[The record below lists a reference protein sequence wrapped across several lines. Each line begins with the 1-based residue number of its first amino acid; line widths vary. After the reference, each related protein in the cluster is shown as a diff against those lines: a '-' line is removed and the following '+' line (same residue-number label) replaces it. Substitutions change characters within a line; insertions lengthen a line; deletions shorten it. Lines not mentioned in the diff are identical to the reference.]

1 MSRTFLAV
9 LSAGVV
15 FAAGSSLVAQ
25 AGTAAPP
32 TSASAQHRH
41 SEAPDA
47 CQPAPPAGFTA
58 HDVDVDGTSM
68 HYLIGGHGPTL
79 VLVHGYPQTSYEWY
93 SVMPTLARHYTVVV
107 PDLPG
112 AGQSDA
118 PRGGYDKV
126 SMAKSIHGMLAATG
140 HDTNVRMVGHD
151 IGTMVAYAYAA
162 TYRDS
167 VKRLMLTEAPI
178 PDKIVY
184 SYPSLTPQGPGFW
197 NFGFFS
203 LTNGLPEQTIDGHES
218 EWVAG
223 FIDWLTANKEAFTRE
238 DTDVYACFLR
248 DDAHLRA
255 SFEWFR
261 AFPRDNKQVAR
272 LGRRPLAM
280 PVLAVG
286 ADNSLGSSVGTQ
298 AKDYAR
304 NVTTQVVKNS
314 GHWIWEEQPRVMT
327 RMTLRFMR

>member
-1 MSRTFLAV
+1 MSRTSLTA
-9 LSAGVV
+9 LSVGVV
-15 FAAGSSLVAQ
+15 LAAGSSLVAQ
-25 AGTAAPP
+25 AGTAAPHV
-32 TSASAQHRH
+32 SASTQHRQAEP
-41 SEAPDA
+41 SDA
-47 CQPAPPAGFTA
+47 CQPEPPAGFTS

-68 HYLIGGHGPTL
+68 HYLIGGSGPTL

-93 SVMPTLARHYTVVV
+93 SVMPALAEHYTVVV

-112 AGQSDA
+112 AGQSGA
-118 PRGGYDKV
+118 PRSGYDKV
-126 SMAKSIHGMLAATG
+126 SMAKSIHGMLSAAG

-162 TYRDS
+162 TYRSS
-167 VKRLMLTEAPI
+167 VERLMLTEAPI
-178 PDKIVY
+178 PDKVVY

-203 LTNGLPEQTIDGHES
+203 LTNGLPEQTIDQHES

-223 FIDWLTANKEAFTRE
+223 FVDWLTVDKEAFTRE

-248 DDAHLRA
+248 ADAHLRA

-261 AFPRDNKQVAR
+261 AFPRDNTQVAR
-272 LGRRPLAM
+272 MGRRPLAM

-286 ADNSLGSSVGTQ
+286 ADHSLASSVGTQ
-298 AKDYAR
+298 ARSYAR
-304 NVTTQVVKNS
+304 DVTTRVVKSS
-314 GHWIWEEQPRVMT
+314 GHWIWEEQPRAMT